1 MSLVAGM
8 LLVDKPA
15 TWTSHDC
22 VAVLR
27 KHFPRKTKVGHTGT
41 LDPLATG
48 LLVVLVGPCTRLQAR
63 LQGMDKIYSG
73 TIRLGIK
80 TDTGDITGK
89 TIEER
94 PLPSLSLEKLK
105 SALAS
110 MVGTIDAPAPAYSA
124 VKHQGRPL
132 YEYARAGLEVPVKAR
147 TAVVRDW
154 QALSWSEPEL
164 SHRLSC
170 ASGTYVRT
178 LAEVL
183 GERLACC
190 GTVSSLRRESVGPFL
205 IKDALTLE
213 ALRALSAAQLS
224 ARLAASLPLL
234 EAAVKAR
241 P

>member
-1 MSLVAGM
+1 M
-8 LLVDKPA
+8 LLLDKPA
-15 TWTSHDC
+15 AWTSHDC

-27 KHFPRKTKVGHTGT
+27 KQFPRGTKVGHTGT

-63 LQGMDKIYSG
+63 LQGMDKTYSG
-73 TIRLGIK
+73 TIRLGVK

-94 PLPSLSLEKLK
+94 PVPSLGLDRLRFE
-105 SALAS
+105 LAA
-110 MVGTIDAPAPAYSA
+110 MVGTIEAPAPAYSA

-154 QALSWSEPEL
+154 LALSWAAPEL

-183 GERLACC
+183 GERLGCC
-190 GTVSSLRRESVGPFL
+190 GTVSSLRRESVGPFR
-205 IKDALTLE
+205 IEDAAPLDAVRNLP
-213 ALRALSAAQLS
+213 SAELF
-224 ARLAASLPLL
+224 ARLAASLPVL